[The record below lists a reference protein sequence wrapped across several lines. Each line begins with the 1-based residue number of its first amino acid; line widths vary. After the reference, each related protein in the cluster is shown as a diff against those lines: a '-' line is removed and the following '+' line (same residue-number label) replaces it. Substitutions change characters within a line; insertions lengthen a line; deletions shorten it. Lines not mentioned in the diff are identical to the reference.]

1 MEVRIDSVVVH
12 KRIRSDLGDL
22 EPMMESLRRHGQ
34 LSPILINR
42 RSELI
47 AGHRRL
53 ESARRLGW
61 TSVHAVMVEQ
71 VSDQSMLEL
80 EIEENVQRKELNE
93 DELACSVCCSG
104 SAICGA
110 GCCYGA
116 PELASRSPGRD
127 FAVTF
132 RVAGTTYRPTCLT
145 SCCRATEYQSGRPCG
160 QC

>member
-1 MEVRIDSVVVH
+1 MEIRIDSVVVH

-93 DELACSVCCSG
+93 DELA
-104 SAICGA
+104 AA
-110 GCCYGA
+110 LLRLERLKQPGC
-116 PELASRSPGRD
+116 LQ
-127 FAVTF
+127 
-132 RVAGTTYRPTCLT
+132 RVLLRFSDLWRRLLLR
-145 SCCRATEYQSGRPCG
+145 RA
-160 QC
+160 